1 MSACD
6 LGCVWAAK
14 SAGLQ
19 RGVRPGCGGL
29 TASEGGIETACRAPP
44 PPHQLRL
51 DAGSSIRPTVAGVT
65 APPQLRAGDR
75 QSGAL
80 DDPIHHCLLDCV
92 RLPD

>member
-51 DAGSSIRPTVAGVT
+51 DAGSSIVMGGLAVRT
-65 APPQLRAGDR
+65 PQPGFGPRKVQWAER
-75 QSGAL
+75 
-80 DDPIHHCLLDCV
+80 
-92 RLPD
+92 